1 MFKKILIANR
11 GEIAVR
17 IIRTCKEMGIP
28 TVAIYSQADRDSLH
42 VKFADEAFC
51 VGGPAS
57 RDSYLNIP
65 NILSGADVL
74 QVEAIHPGYGF
85 LSENA
90 RFVKIL
96 EECNFKFIGPSQE
109 SIELGSHKARTCDTM
124 KTAGL
129 PVVGG
134 FRENTENEQELIKR
148 VKSLGFPVMLKA
160 SAGGGGKG
168 MRIVHNEKELAK
180 LVPIVRK
187 EAEISFGSGDFY
199 VEKYLGDVRHIEF
212 QVVADNHGEIIHL
225 GERECTIQRRHQ
237 KIIEESPSPFLDEQL
252 REEMAQSAIEGA
264 RFLKY
269 QNLGTMEFLVD
280 SNRNFYFIEI
290 NTRIQ
295 VEHPVTEMVF
305 GLDLVREQIQLAAG
319 RKLSLKQTQAKPKGH
334 CLECRILAEDIDKEF
349 MPSTGKIEDLY
360 IPGGFG
366 VRVDTHIYS
375 GYEITPYYDSLLAK
389 LICWGK
395 DRKEAIAKCYNALD
409 EFNIA
414 GVKTNIPLLKRIMK
428 DKDFIK
434 GNFTTDYLGKM
445 V

>member
-17 IIRTCKEMGIP
+17 IIRTCREMGIP

-96 EECNFKFIGPSQE
+96 EECNFKFIGPSRE
-109 SIELGSHKARTCDTM
+109 SIELGSHKAHTCDTM

-129 PVVGG
+129 PIVEG
-134 FRENTENEQELIKR
+134 FRGNTEDEQDLLNKIKNI
-148 VKSLGFPVMLKA
+148 GFPVMLKA

-180 LVPIVRK
+180 MVPMVKK

-212 QVVADNHGEIIHL
+212 QVLADNYGEIIHL

-252 REEMAQSAIEGA
+252 REEMAESAIEGA
-264 RFLKY
+264 RSLKY
-269 QNLGTMEFLVD
+269 RSLGTMEFLVD
-280 SNRNFYFIEI
+280 SKRNFYFIEI

-319 RKLSLKQTQAKPKGH
+319 KKLSLKQSQARPKGH
-334 CLECRILAEDIDKEF
+334 CIECRILAEDIDKGF
-349 MPSTGKIEDLY
+349 IPSTGKIEGLY

-395 DRKEAIAKCYNALD
+395 DRKEAIVRCYNSLD
-409 EFNIA
+409 EFNIT

-428 DKDFIK
+428 DKEFIK

-445 V
+445 A